1 MKGIIIIKD
10 GTDVAKVMNMKGF
23 IEMRL
28 RKIIDKLSCQ
38 LVGDGRNTIVF
49 HVKTSAKNF
58 EEIKNELDVLY
69 PNSCVYLQPKKA
81 EA

>member
-1 MKGIIIIKD
+1 MKGIIIVKD
-10 GTDVAKVMNMKGF
+10 GTDAAKVMNMKGY

-38 LVGDGRNTIVF
+38 LVGDGNNTIIFQVR
-49 HVKTSAKNF
+49 TSEKKF
-58 EEIKNELDVLY
+58 EELKNELDKLY
-69 PNSCVYLQPKKA
+69 PGAVVYLQPKT